1 MGKKRTK
8 KKPSSP
14 VRGLAVVILAAIV
27 LLGIILFLQ
36 RDPSAEAE
44 PSKET
49 IPLSAYGAGDFAY
62 DGDYLTCTA
71 GNAVLGVDVSSHQG
85 TVDWSQVK
93 SAGFEFAM
101 IRVGY
106 RGYTQGSLSID
117 ECAADNLSGAKAAGL
132 QVGAYFFSQAISVEE
147 ARKEAKLCIE
157 FLEDYSLDLPLVFDW
172 EYVSGSARTGNM
184 DAETV
189 TACAL
194 AFCETVEAA
203 GYEAMIYFNPH
214 IAEEYL
220 DLTQL
225 TAYPFWL
232 ALYSDNMTYPYTFEM
247 WQYTDSGSVPGIQGK
262 ADINLW
268 IID

>member
-8 KKPSSP
+8 KKTSSP
-14 VRGLAVVILAAIV
+14 ARGLAVVILAVIV

-36 RDPSAEAE
+36 RGPYTE
-44 PSKET
+44 PGLSKET
-49 IPLSAYGAGDFAY
+49 IPLSAYEAGDFVY

-71 GNAVLGVDVSSHQG
+71 ANAVLGVDVSSHQG
-85 TVDWSQVK
+85 AVDWAQVK
-93 SAGFEFAM
+93 AAGFEFAM
-101 IRVGY
+101 IRVGF
-106 RGYTQGSLSID
+106 RGYTQGSLCMD
-117 ECAADNLSGAKAAGL
+117 EYAAVNLTGAKAAGL
-132 QVGAYFFSQAISVEE
+132 RVGAYFFSQAITVEE
-147 ARKEAKLCIE
+147 AVEEAELCIE
-157 FLEDYSLDLPLVFDW
+157 FLEDYSLEMPLVFDW
-172 EYVSGSARTGNM
+172 EYVSGSARTGSM
-184 DAETV
+184 DAEAV

-225 TAYPFWL
+225 TEYPFWL
-232 ALYSDNMTYPYTFEM
+232 ALYSDSMTYPYAFEM
-247 WQYTDSGSVPGIQGK
+247 WQYTDSGSVPGIPGK